1 MKRLM
6 MRKIREALRLH
17 ASGLSTRK
25 IATSLGVG
33 QSTASEYLKRIERAA
48 LTWPLA
54 AEMTDVELEALL
66 FHPVGGASRLVEA
79 QPDWP
84 VIHRELKRPG
94 VTLSLLWEEYRA
106 VHPDGYGYSRFCD
119 LHRRWTGRLTPVAP
133 KVRVPRNAPAPCC
146 RRATVCR
153 LRGNHAGG
161 RRRDNGR
168 SSSGAAVRGR
178 PWGFEPDLCRGELEP
193 EPFGLDLCALPGLRL
208 LRRRSGASGL
218 RQRSLSAIGPRTM
231 DAKSGVTKAC
241 FYEPAVN
248 RTYADMAAHYGT
260 AVVPARPYKP
270 RE

>member
-1 MKRLM
+1 

-33 QSTASEYLKRIERAA
+33 QSTVSEYLKRIERAA

-133 KVRVPRNAPAPCC
+133 KVRGPAQRASTMLPESDCLSITREPRW
-146 RRATVCR
+146 
-153 LRGNHAGG
+153 
-161 RRRDNGR
+161 R
-168 SSSGAAVRGR
+168 SSTRQRAKFVRR
-178 PWGFEPDLCRGELEP
+178 SCSWPPL
-193 EPFGLDLCALPGLRL
+193 GLR
-208 LRRRSGASGL
+208 
-218 RQRSLSAIGPRTM
+218 T
-231 DAKSGVTKAC
+231 
-241 FYEPAVN
+241 
-248 RTYADMAAHYGT
+248 
-260 AVVPARPYKP
+260 
-270 RE
+270 

>member
-6 MRKIREALRLH
+6 MRKIREALRRH

-48 LTWPLA
+48 LTWPLS

-106 VHPDGYGYSRFCD
+106 AHPDGYGYSRFCD

-133 KVRVPRNAPAPCC
+133 KVRVPRNAPAPCR

-153 LRGNHAGG
+153 FRGHHAGG
-161 RRRDNGR
+161 DRRKDGR
-168 SSSGAAVRGR
+168 GSSGAALCGR
-178 PWGFEPDLCRGELEP
+178 SWRFEPDLWAP
-193 EPFGLDLCALPGLRL
+193 L
-208 LRRRSGASGL
+208 LIRYSW
-218 RQRSLSAIGPRTM
+218 LSHR
-231 DAKSGVTKAC
+231 VT
-241 FYEPAVN
+241 
-248 RTYADMAAHYGT
+248 H
-260 AVVPARPYKP
+260 
-270 RE
+270 